1 MYNGFTIFSTEDEFG
16 PIKVVENR
24 ATRKLYFDSPVEQSC
39 FYLNAPMTL
48 NFEYQQK
55 IIDLL
60 LRFADQVP
68 FSEPQR
74 PFRVLMLGL
83 GGGSMAH
90 HLYHTLPNLQMT
102 VVELRQAVI
111 DCAYRFFQ
119 LPDEPEIETLQVDA
133 LAFVADNEFAYDAVI
148 VDLFDSHGIPAEF
161 SEADFQRNLLK
172 QLNAPGLLL
181 FNLWNKQNENSQN
194 KPTPTK
200 ESGQVL
206 NHWQTLVCRHK
217 SLKQTRYNISSSDN
231 LILAVEQTEQACSN
245 PFKRNSKLTP

>member
-16 PIKVVENR
+16 TIKVVENR
-24 ATRKLYFDSPVEQSC
+24 STRKLYFDSPVEQSC
-39 FYLNAPMTL
+39 FFLNAPMTL

-60 LRFADQVP
+60 LKFAEKPP
-68 FSEPQR
+68 FNDPEK

-119 LPDEPEIETLQVDA
+119 LPDEPEIETVQGDA
-133 LAFVADNEFAYDAVI
+133 LEFVAENDYGFDAVI

-161 SEADFQRNLLK
+161 SEEDFQKNLLK
-172 QLNAPGLLL
+172 QLNPTGLLI
-181 FNLWNKQNENSQN
+181 FNLWNKQSENATQK
-194 KPTPTK
+194 KPAPTK

-206 NHWQTLVCRHK
+206 NHWQNLVSSNK
-217 SLKQTRYNISSSDN
+217 GLSQNRYNINSSDN
-231 LILAVEQTEQACSN
+231 LILAVEQNC
-245 PFKRNSKLTP
+245 

>member
-16 PIKVVENR
+16 SIKVVENR
-24 ATRKLYFDSPVEQSC
+24 STRKLYFDSPVEQSC

-55 IIDLL
+55 IIDLIL
-60 LRFADQVP
+60 KFADTPP
-68 FSEPQR
+68 FNHSER

-102 VVELRQAVI
+102 VVEIRQAVI

-119 LPDEPEIETLQVDA
+119 LPDEPEIETLQGDA
-133 LAFVADNEFAYDAVI
+133 LEFVAENDFAYDAVI
-148 VDLFDSHGIPAEF
+148 VDLFDSHGIPVEF
-161 SEADFQRNLLK
+161 SEIDFQQNLLK
-172 QLNAPGLLL
+172 QISSPGLLI
-181 FNLWNKQNENSQN
+181 FNLWNKQNENGAQS
-194 KPTPTK
+194 KPSPTK

-206 NHWQTLVCRHK
+206 NHWQNIVAEHK
-217 SLKQTRYNISSSDN
+217 GLRQNRYNINSSDN
-231 LILAVEQTEQACSN
+231 LILAVEQNC
-245 PFKRNSKLTP
+245 

>member
-1 MYNGFTIFSTEDEFG
+1 MYNGFTIFSTEDDFG

-24 ATRKLYFDSPVEQSC
+24 TTRKLYFDSPVEQSC

-60 LRFADQVP
+60 LTLAAKPP

-119 LPDEPEIETLQVDA
+119 LPDVPEIETLQADA
-133 LAFVADNEFAYDAVI
+133 LAFVAENRFAYDAVI
-148 VDLFDSHGIPAEF
+148 VDLFDSQGIPTEF
-161 SEADFQRNLLK
+161 AHRDFQQDLLA
-172 QLNAPGLLL
+172 QLHAPGLLV
-181 FNLWNKQNENSQN
+181 FNLWNKLNDTQPQA
-194 KPTPTK
+194 KPVPTQA
-200 ESGQVL
+200 SGQIL
-206 NHWQTLVCRHK
+206 NHWQNIVAQHK
-217 SLKQTRYNISSSDN
+217 GLRQTRYHIPSSDN
-231 LILAVEQTEQACSN
+231 LLLAVEHN
-245 PFKRNSKLTP
+245 